1 MEEEQRT
8 IEDGEKSSD
17 EETEEWKFGRCVAE
31 WEKVGDTEK
40 WL

>member
-17 EETEEWKFGRCVAE
+17 EKTEESKFGRCAAE
-31 WEKVGDTEK
+31 WESVSDTEK